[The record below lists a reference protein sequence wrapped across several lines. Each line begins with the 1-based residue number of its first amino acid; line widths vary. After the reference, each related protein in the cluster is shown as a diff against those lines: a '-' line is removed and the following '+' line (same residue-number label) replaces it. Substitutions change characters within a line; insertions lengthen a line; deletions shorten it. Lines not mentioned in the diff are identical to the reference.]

1 MRQAGTWDPLLQCLH
16 LDQCLLQQQNTRSL
30 EGTKNNCAVAFR
42 QILHNEIQK
51 DKSKGYAPSC
61 TQCHQS
67 GGQTTQ
73 ATPLAQPLDLPPTL
87 TPYKGLTQLPLREQ
101 ETKATSCLSFLLPSA
116 APGAPNKALP
126 ECIHFYGLRRARTP
140 DGITWSLAPVA
151 LEQAGHMTVSIG
163 WGVRTTGRGGPWRGE
178 GPLWEKLGP

>member
-1 MRQAGTWDPLLQCLH
+1 MQWPSG
-16 LDQCLLQQQNTRSL
+16 
-30 EGTKNNCAVAFR
+30 K
-42 QILHNEIQK
+42 
-51 DKSKGYAPSC
+51 SC
-61 TQCHQS
+61 TTRYKKTKARGMHPPAHNATKGVGKPLKPPHWPNPSACPLPSPHIRDSLSSPS
-67 GGQTTQ
+67 GSKRPRQ
-73 ATPLAQPLDLPPTL
+73 PLACRFCS
-87 TPYKGLTQLPLREQ
+87 PLRHQ
-101 ETKATSCLSFLLPSA
+101 EPRIKPF
-116 APGAPNKALP
+116 